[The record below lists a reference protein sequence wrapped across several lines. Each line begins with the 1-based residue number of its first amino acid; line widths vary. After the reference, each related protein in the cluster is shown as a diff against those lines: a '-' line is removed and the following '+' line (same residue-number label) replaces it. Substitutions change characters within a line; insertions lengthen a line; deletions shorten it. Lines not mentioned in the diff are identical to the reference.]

1 MNNKIVYGITIIVF
15 FILFVWVYI
24 TLADFTPKDD
34 KLLKKID
41 ELELKIDALNTK
53 KDSIRIVIDS
63 THVKI
68 ITNEKH
74 YKERVDSIISQPD
87 SFSESFTRQ
96 YLRDYAATR
105 GYYIIGASETK

>member
-53 KDSIRIVIDS
+53 KIV
-63 THVKI
+63 
-68 ITNEKH
+68 
-74 YKERVDSIISQPD
+74 
-87 SFSESFTRQ
+87 
-96 YLRDYAATR
+96 
-105 GYYIIGASETK
+105 